1 MATLSVV
8 YPRTAGATFDYEY
21 YRTKHMPMVGERWGR
36 AGLTGGEALLGKAA
50 PDGSQPAYFA
60 IGIIHFD
67 TDEALEAALNGPHA
81 SEIMGDIANFT
92 TAAPVIQLNERFLPP
107 S

>member
-1 MATLSVV
+1 MPTLSVV

-21 YRTKHMPMVGERWGR
+21 YRNIHMPMVGERWAG
-36 AGLTGGEALLGKAA
+36 AGLTGCEALLGKAA
-50 PDGSQPAYFA
+50 PDGSEPAYFA

-67 TDEALEAALNGPHA
+67 SHESLEAALNGPHA
-81 SEIMGDIANFT
+81 SEIIGDIANFT
-92 TAAPVIQLNERFLPP
+92 SAAPVIQLNERFLPP